1 MKYWFDFLFTMTS
14 KEFGVRYKRSYFGL
28 IWIAINSLAQ
38 TVVIGLVFS
47 FFVPVETDNYFL
59 FLLAGL
65 LPWNFFSQSLLKT
78 TPAFYYERNLIKK
91 AVFPKE
97 SIVLSILLSNLA
109 HSLVTLGFLILYL
122 FVFTLLSTLTQPAEL
137 IFFGLRL
144 LLLIPTLFL
153 LFIFSTGFSLISA
166 SLNVRFRDVN
176 FFVQL
181 MTQLWFY
188 VTPVI
193 YTLDI
198 FPKQLQPYFYLNP
211 MTFIVEMFRYSLL
224 GSQITSAQLAPLSIG
239 IIVITILLGI
249 ITFKKQAKF
258 FDDWL

>member
-1 MKYWFDFLFTMTS
+1 
-14 KEFGVRYKRSYFGL
+14 
-28 IWIAINSLAQ
+28 
-38 TVVIGLVFS
+38 
-47 FFVPVETDNYFL
+47 
-59 FLLAGL
+59 
-65 LPWNFFSQSLLKT
+65 
-78 TPAFYYERNLIKK
+78 
-91 AVFPKE
+91 
-97 SIVLSILLSNLA
+97 
-109 HSLVTLGFLILYL
+109 
-122 FVFTLLSTLTQPAEL
+122 
-137 IFFGLRL
+137 
-144 LLLIPTLFL
+144 LFL

-193 YTLDI
+193 YILDI

-239 IIVITILLGI
+239 IIVITIFLGI
-249 ITFKKQAKF
+249 IIFKKQAKF